1 MHLVILL
8 LARFADQPSKKEKE
22 VVSAADADASG
33 DEESVAATNDA
44 SDFDDLTLEDLSA
57 LFKNFQQLD
66 EDNRTSLIEYMKRLE
81 KTNPTRVRQ
90 LKHHIHSNR

>member
-1 MHLVILL
+1 M
-8 LARFADQPSKKEKE
+8 
-22 VVSAADADASG
+22 VSAAAGADE
-33 DEESVAATNDA
+33 DSVAASNDA

-90 LKHHIHSNR
+90 LKHHIHSNSIKMAPAPK